1 MFCNCFAIYIFVIKT
16 VNRLNSDNDLYL
28 SVSGRSLRKYNMSIV
43 LKIISS
49 VLKLF
54 RVNGEINY
62 VSLALVA
69 GVIPLLVWFAVKKL
83 TSTKKGR
90 NPFAQDTR
98 RPPEPLETDLKA
110 RDKVLKNGFVIKKV
124 PDNLDVIFIGS
135 GIGSLS
141 CAALLAKAGKKVLVL
156 EQHDQAG
163 GCCHTF
169 YEKGIFHLLEI
180 RTTAQPC
187 LHSHCKMCIYGS
199 SYFSHCSGCR
209 VNHWD

>member
-1 MFCNCFAIYIFVIKT
+1 
-16 VNRLNSDNDLYL
+16 
-28 SVSGRSLRKYNMSIV
+28 MSIV

-49 VLKLF
+49 VLNLF

-69 GVIPLLVWFAVKKL
+69 GLTSLILVWFAIKKL
-83 TSTKKGR
+83 TSKKGR

-110 RDKVLKNGFVIKKV
+110 RDKVLKNGFVAKKV

-141 CAALLAKAGKKVLVL
+141 CAAMLAKAGKKVLVL

-169 YEKGIFHLLEI
+169 YEKGIF
-180 RTTAQPC
+180 
-187 LHSHCKMCIYGS
+187 SF
-199 SYFSHCSGCR
+199 YFSTQTCTQDAVVTVHK
-209 VNHWD
+209 V